1 MRFEVERKFL
11 VADEGWRT
19 GVTSRRRLTDGLIG
33 QFATGNKVRVRLDD
47 DRAWLTVKGERV
59 GLGRPEFEYEIP
71 RADAQSMLSLVCDTC
86 FIEKT
91 RHCVPHAGLIWEVDV
106 YGGTL
111 TGMILAEVELDDEGQ
126 SFERPAWLGR
136 EVTGDPRFR
145 QSALLRRFG
154 DAGRIVT
161 PEEVLALPL

>member
-11 VADEGWRT
+11 VADDGWKA
-19 GVTSRRRLTDGLIG
+19 GVVRRHRLTDGLIG
-33 QFATGNKVRVRLDD
+33 QFDTGKVRVRLDE
-47 DRAWLTVKGERV
+47 DRAWLTIKGARV

-71 RADAQSMLSLVCDTC
+71 RADAEAMMRLVCDTC

-91 RHCVPHAGLIWEVDV
+91 RHCVPHAGLVWEIDV

-111 TGMILAEVELDDEGQ
+111 AGMILAEVELEHEDQ
-126 SFERPAWLGR
+126 AFERPAWLGL

-145 QSALLRRFG
+145 QSALLRRFEE
-154 DAGRIVT
+154 AGRRVT
-161 PEEVLALPL
+161 LEEVLAAPL

>member
-11 VADEGWRT
+11 VADDGWRA
-19 GVTSRRRLTDGLIG
+19 GVISRRRLIDGLIG
-33 QFATGNKVRVRLDD
+33 RFETGSKVRVRLDE

-71 RADAQSMLSLVCDTC
+71 RTDAESMLSLVCDTC
-86 FIEKT
+86 LIEKT
-91 RHCVPHAGLIWEVDV
+91 RHCVPYGGLLWEIDV

-111 TGMILAEVELDDEGQ
+111 EGMVLAEVELEHEAQD
-126 SFERPAWLGR
+126 FERPPWLGR

-145 QSALLRRFG
+145 QSALLHRSG
-154 DAGRIVT
+154 EAGRIVT
-161 PEEVLALPL
+161 LDEVLAAPL

>member
-11 VADEGWRT
+11 VADEGWRA

-33 QFATGNKVRVRLDD
+33 QFETGNKVRVRLDEG
-47 DRAWLTVKGERV
+47 RAWLTVKGERV

-71 RADAQSMLSLVCDTC
+71 RGDAESMLSLVCETC

-91 RHCVPHAGLIWEVDV
+91 RHCVPYAGLVWEVDV
-106 YGGTL
+106 YGGIL
-111 TGMILAEVELDDEGQ
+111 EGMILAEVELDHEGQ
-126 SFERPAWLGR
+126 AFERPAWLGR

-154 DAGRIVT
+154 ESRRVIT
-161 PEEVLALPL
+161 LEEVLAAPS

>member
-11 VADEGWRT
+11 VADEGWQA
-19 GVTSRRRLTDGLIG
+19 GVTRRRRFTDGLIG
-33 QFATGNKVRVRLDD
+33 QFETGNKVRVRLDE

-71 RADAQSMLSLVCDTC
+71 RADAEAMLSLVCDTC

-91 RHCVPHAGLIWEVDV
+91 RHCVPHAGLLWEVDV

-111 TGMILAEVELDDEGQ
+111 AGMILAEVELEHEAQ
-126 SFERPAWLGR
+126 AFEPPPWLGR

-154 DAGRIVT
+154 EAGRVVT
-161 PEEVLALPL
+161 LEELLAGPL

>member
-11 VADEGWRT
+11 VADEGWRA
-19 GVTSRRRLTDGLIG
+19 GVTTRRRLTDGLIG
-33 QFATGNKVRVRLDD
+33 QFETGNKVRVRLDEG
-47 DRAWLTVKGERV
+47 RAWLTVKGERV

-71 RADAQSMLSLVCDTC
+71 RADAESMLSLVCETC

-91 RHCVPHAGLIWEVDV
+91 RHCVPHAGLVWEVDV
-106 YGGTL
+106 YGGIL
-111 TGMILAEVELDDEGQ
+111 EGMILAEVELDHEGQ
-126 SFERPAWLGR
+126 AFERPAWLGR

-154 DAGRIVT
+154 ESGRVIT
-161 PEEVLALPL
+161 LEEVLAAPS